1 MIFNSVISWYFKKRI
16 AQVQQGIE
24 NPVETQVRLFDR
36 LLEAGQRTKFGEI
49 HGFKSVKNRD
59 DFRRNLP
66 IQNYETLKP
75 FIKRLM
81 EGKQYELWPT
91 EIKWF
96 AKSSGTT
103 SDKSKFIPVSFE
115 ALDECQFQG
124 GRDLMTIYCH
134 NNPESKI
141 FEGKSLM
148 IGGSHELN
156 RLDNNSYFGDLSA
169 VMMNNL
175 PFWVNLLRTP
185 KHEIALMSDWEE
197 KLEKMAEH
205 TKNVDVTSISGVP
218 TWTMLLMNRLIET
231 NQVDSILDIWPNL
244 ELYMHGGVG
253 FDPYRDPFNK
263 LIPSS
268 DMNYVETYNASE
280 GFFGIQDNLKGTG
293 DMLLMMDYGIYYEF
307 MPMSEYG
314 KQEPKTCLLEEVE
327 LGVNYALVIST
338 NAGLWRYVVGD
349 TIMFTDLNPFRFKIT
364 GRTKLFINAFGEELM
379 IDNAEKALSQ
389 ACFETESMI
398 KDYTAAPLYL
408 SGKEAGAH
416 EWFIEFEKA
425 PNNVDQFTHLLD
437 QYLQQANSDYE
448 AKRAGDMALSL
459 PQVRV
464 CKQGTFYQWMKKR
477 GKLGGQNKV
486 PRLAN
491 DRRFVDELKDLL

>member
-1 MIFNSVISWYFKKRI
+1 
-16 AQVQQGIE
+16 
-24 NPVETQVRLFDR
+24 
-36 LLEAGQRTKFGEI
+36 
-49 HGFKSVKNRD
+49 
-59 DFRRNLP
+59 
-66 IQNYETLKP
+66 
-75 FIKRLM
+75 
-81 EGKQYELWPT
+81 
-91 EIKWF
+91 
-96 AKSSGTT
+96 
-103 SDKSKFIPVSFE
+103 
-115 ALDECQFQG
+115 
-124 GRDLMTIYCH
+124 
-134 NNPESKI
+134 
-141 FEGKSLM
+141 
-148 IGGSHELN
+148 
-156 RLDNNSYFGDLSA
+156 
-169 VMMNNL
+169 
-175 PFWVNLLRTP
+175 
-185 KHEIALMSDWEE
+185 
-197 KLEKMAEH
+197 
-205 TKNVDVTSISGVP
+205 
-218 TWTMLLMNRLIET
+218 
-231 NQVDSILDIWPNL
+231 
-244 ELYMHGGVG
+244 
-253 FDPYRDPFNK
+253 
-263 LIPSS
+263 
-268 DMNYVETYNASE
+268 
-280 GFFGIQDNLKGTG
+280 
-293 DMLLMMDYGIYYEF
+293 

-349 TIMFTDLNPFRFKIT
+349 TIMFTDLNPIRFKIT

-425 PNNVDQFTHLLD
+425 PNNFDQFTHLLD

-464 CKQGTFYQWMKKR
+464 CKEGTFYQWMKKR